1 MFCKNCGTNVGES
14 RFCPNCGS
22 PVNVAPE
29 SSAPIAA
36 PVAASYAG
44 SAVPEKSVGIFKA
57 YAMMFK
63 NYSNFSGRS
72 RRSEYWGATVANF
85 LIMLVAGFLAFFMF
99 YDHMVAIAPYLE
111 YTDDFSTVMRLMQ
124 PLMWYFV
131 IFILYAIIL
140 IIPSI
145 SLTVRRLH
153 DTGKSGWCY
162 LLSFIPYVGSIIILV
177 LTLLDSTP
185 GPNKYGPNPKGVN

>member
-1 MFCKNCGTNVGES
+1 MFCKNCGANVGES
-14 RFCPNCGS
+14 KFCPYCGT
-22 PVNVAPE
+22 PVNGAPRSTAPMVATTVE
-29 SSAPIAA
+29 
-36 PVAASYAG
+36 

-57 YAMMFK
+57 YGMMFK

-72 RRSEYWGATVANF
+72 RRSEYWGAAVANF

-111 YTDDFSTVMRLMQ
+111 YTDDFSTVMRLIQ

-145 SLTVRRLH
+145 SMTVRRLH
-153 DTGKSGWCY
+153 DTGKSGWYY